1 MVARLPE
8 FSIINHDAIEQ
19 SVSAC
24 CYGISDHEIG
34 VTGFCGFEYPV
45 VLAHKILGMVR
56 SNLSAIKELHHILLA
71 GGIDEQET
79 PSKYFRVAADLF
91 YP

>member
-1 MVARLPE
+1 MVGRLPE
-8 FSIINHDAIEQ
+8 VSIINHDAIEQ

-34 VTGFCGFEYPV
+34 VTGFCGFEYPA
-45 VLAHKILGMVR
+45 VLAYKILSMAC
-56 SNLSAIKELHHILLA
+56 SDLSAIKEIHHILLA
-71 GGIDEQET
+71 CGIDEQEA